1 MTESESPSSPA
12 NRFGTVAIVG
22 RTNVGKSTFLNA
34 CLGEKLAIV
43 SPLPQTTRDELLGV
57 VNFGRAQIAFTD
69 TPGLHRPRTELGRRM
84 NARALDAVRNHDVVV
99 FMTDVLKIA
108 EQSQRKKKQADNPSS
123 LKSQIPQD
131 VIHADDRRLLQVL
144 PRDVPCLLVLNKVD
158 LLRDKRHLL
167 PLITAFHEAHPFAAI
182 VPASVLSADGV
193 QGILTEITNLIPERA
208 AMYGADQV
216 TDRPVSFFVREYV
229 REQVLLQTRSEV
241 PHSVAV
247 TVDRF
252 EEAKNNT
259 SISATIH
266 VEKPGQKAILVG
278 QHGAQIKAI
287 GTEARKQLE
296 ELIGRKIYLELF
308 VRVTER
314 WKDMTRQLSELG
326 YDASSAR
333 DLKSV
338 LPEITARPRKAS
350 ASPKAKPV
358 AAPRRPQRKIK
369 PALPKGSVRP
379 IASTKPKARLAAGA
393 SKKLRQEPAT
403 EGQKSSA
410 QKPRPSRGSKPEAPH
425 NTERRVR
432 KGKK

>member
-1 MTESESPSSPA
+1 
-12 NRFGTVAIVG
+12 
-22 RTNVGKSTFLNA
+22 LNA

-57 VNFGRAQIAFTD
+57 VNFGATQIAFTD

-99 FMTDVLKIA
+99 FMTDVLKIV
-108 EQSQRKKKQADNPSS
+108 EQSQRKKRQADKPRANT
-123 LKSQIPQD
+123 SQIPRD

-144 PRDVPCLLVLNKVD
+144 PKDVPCLLVLNKAD
-158 LLRDKRHLL
+158 LLKDKRHLL
-167 PLITAFHEAHPFAAI
+167 PLMTAFGDAHPFAAI

-193 QGILTEITNLIPERA
+193 QGILQEIAQLLPEA
-208 AMYGADQV
+208 AAAFGPDQV

-252 EEAKNNT
+252 EEGKNNT

-326 YDASSAR
+326 YDGASAR

-338 LPEITARPRKAS
+338 LPEIKVRPHKTRPS
-350 ASPKAKPV
+350 AKPKPAARL
-358 AAPRRPQRKIK
+358 AAPVRRAK
-369 PALPKGSVRP
+369 PKPSLPKGSVRH
-379 IASTKPKARLAAGA
+379 IAPPKSKTAAASKSAKPNSAKPNSAKPNSAKPNSAKPKGSVPTSGA
-393 SKKLRQEPAT
+393 SRT
-403 EGQKSSA
+403 
-410 QKPRPSRGSKPEAPH
+410 SKPAS
-425 NTERRVR
+425 TERRVR